1 MISLLI
7 NWWIVK
13 MMKRHTIQKTK
24 KNTKKSIMKPEFIFD
39 NHQHY
44 SECEKSNCE
53 GSTNL
58 FFRTYFFSSRIEY
71 QTHKTECRERKKKM
85 SAFCTLYCGSSD
97 SFDSNSLLV
106 IALVLR
112 CYTGPIKFH
121 EIYFIHIESK
131 RRVGS
136 DPQNSPTELFGFLC
150 STRLSTSSID
160 STHNIIII
168 SRVSSEIEI
177 EILCICVLNKISLLW
192 TMKWY
197 FSRPMSSWAEQR
209 KKKISNKEQKTEQK
223 TARVK
228 TSSSS
233 HIFVCS
239 RSSHDSQS
247 SSFFFLS
254 NFNLFSLTHSDS
266 RVETLQ
272 QRRIS
277 CVSCVLCWS
286 EERMKIWKNHK
297 PTKWTTTARAIETKK
312 YQNISSRH
320 TRNGNN
326 IPFFSPPL
334 VRPSCVEFFA
344 VSLVSLQTTWKC
356 NVEGHWVDWR
366 FRPSTSHILATEKRC
381 S

>member
-121 EIYFIHIESK
+121 EIYFIHK

-209 KKKISNKEQKTEQK
+209 KKKLVTKNKKQNRRLREWRHHHQVIFSCARGAHTIHNLLRSFFYQIS
-223 TARVK
+223 
-228 TSSSS
+228 
-233 HIFVCS
+233 IFS
-239 RSSHDSQS
+239 RSLTRTAESKH
-247 SSFFFLS
+247 
-254 NFNLFSLTHSDS
+254 FNNDEF
-266 RVETLQ
+266 RVWAV
-272 QRRIS
+272 
-277 CVSCVLCWS
+277 C
-286 EERMKIWKNHK
+286 
-297 PTKWTTTARAIETKK
+297 
-312 YQNISSRH
+312 
-320 TRNGNN
+320 
-326 IPFFSPPL
+326 
-334 VRPSCVEFFA
+334 CVEA
-344 VSLVSLQTTWKC
+344 KKEWKY
-356 NVEGHWVDWR
+356 EKI
-366 FRPSTSHILATEKRC
+366 TSQPNEQQLLAL
-381 S
+381 